1 MDQRIEF
8 LKRNPFFR
16 DFQEGDLTE
25 ILKASSWNKYEFN
38 EMILHQYELAE
49 KNERILFII
58 IMGKIVVMK
67 EGKPLAELKEGD
79 YFGEVSFLK
88 GQPRVADVVSKAK
101 QVIILGVDKN
111 KFDQINPES
120 HSCFY
125 RRLAEVILDR
135 YLFKKSSD
143 TEKKALRPNSTEGK
157 SPF

>member
-16 DFQEGDLTE
+16 DFQEADLTE

-143 TEKKALRPNSTEGK
+143 AEKKAPRPNAAEGK